1 MVPVRVWCVLA
12 AGSMQEHVAG
22 SDEGEDKHSQAL
34 PRSDRRFCHRASM
47 IERGCPPPMVVAWE
61 RGRGGCCVRGC
72 VALFY

>member
-1 MVPVRVWCVLA
+1 VVPVRVWCVLA

-22 SDEGEDKHSQAL
+22 SDEGEDEHSQAL